1 MDVIL
6 SYLDNMF
13 LSMPKTPEVQ
23 RAKEELLSMMEDKYN
38 ELIAEGKKENEAI
51 GIVISEFGDIS
62 ELMEEL
68 GCKNAGSGN
77 TAYGAGAQTAADG
90 AGAGESAYGAET
102 AADRAGAQ
110 TAADRSGA
118 GESAYGAETAAD
130 GAGRAAVKEKPVHA
144 MSRAEAEEYMET
156 AKKSGK
162 WNAAG
167 TVLCI
172 LCAIPL
178 LICGALEDS
187 VNGYSAWMYSETVIV
202 LFGVAPLFV
211 LIGIAIACFIHSGTM
226 MHRFGYVGSEQIQLD
241 ASYEKELCERAD
253 EERKRG
259 EKMRIISVFLFAL
272 CLIPLFFADAISDDD
287 IVGVLGLCLTLIFV
301 AAGVALGIIRRNR
314 RNCMGVLLGEETDEE
329 ENEKERGPVG
339 IVLDAILSGYWY
351 IITAV
356 YLGWSFITRDWGF
369 TWIVWVIAW
378 PLYAAISAVGNA
390 IDRD

>member
-6 SYLDNMF
+6 SYLDNLF

-68 GCKNAGSGN
+68 GCKSAGSNVNEAGAAAASNGAGTASNGAGTAGN
-77 TAYGAGAQTAADG
+77 ANGAGAAA
-90 AGAGESAYGAET
+90 AE
-102 AADRAGAQ
+102 
-110 TAADRSGA
+110 
-118 GESAYGAETAAD
+118 
-130 GAGRAAVKEKPVHA
+130 KKPVHA
-144 MSRAEAEEYMET
+144 MSRTEAEEYIKT
-156 AKKSGK
+156 AKRSGK
-162 WNAAG
+162 WRAAG

-187 VNGYSAWMYSETVIV
+187 VNGYSAWMYSETVNV

-356 YLGWSFITRDWGF
+356 YVGWSFITRDWGF

>member
-68 GCKNAGSGN
+68 GCKNAESGN
-77 TAYGAGAQTAADG
+77 NADRAEAQTNAYGAGAQTAADG
-90 AGAGESAYGAET
+90 V
-102 AADRAGAQ
+102 GAQ
-110 TAADRSGA
+110 A
-118 GESAYGAETAAD
+118 AAD

-144 MSRAEAEEYMET
+144 MSRAEAEAYMET

-187 VNGYSAWMYSETVIV
+187 VNGYSAWMYSETVNV

-226 MHRFGYVGSEQIQLD
+226 MHRFGYIGSEQIQLD

-356 YLGWSFITRDWGF
+356 YVGWSFITRDWGF

>member
-13 LSMPKTPEVQ
+13 LTMPKTQEVQ

-77 TAYGAGAQTAADG
+77 TADGAGAQTAAYGTGAQTAADR

-102 AADRAGAQ
+102 AA
-110 TAADRSGA
+110 
-118 GESAYGAETAAD
+118 Y

-144 MSRAEAEEYMET
+144 MSRAEAEAYMET

-226 MHRFGYVGSEQIQLD
+226 MHRFGYIGSEQIQLD

-287 IVGVLGLCLTLIFV
+287 IVGVAGLCLTLIFV
-301 AAGVALGIIRRNR
+301 AAGVGLSIIRRSR
-314 RNCMGVLLGEETDEE
+314 RNCIDVLLGEESDEE
-329 ENEKERGPVG
+329 EEEKEEKERGPVG
-339 IVLDAILSGYWY
+339 IVMDAILGGYWY

-390 IDRD
+390 IDGN